1 MSFLKQH
8 NTRYVAIIVYSNE
21 QPLKTAKAMKRN
33 SKQEVIIQ
41 ASKETLEKCIL
52 CGKEAHYSWQ
62 SPVLERQFYLMG
74 AGQLC
79 AACYRFLYDKAR

>member
-1 MSFLKQH
+1 
-8 NTRYVAIIVYSNE
+8 
-21 QPLKTAKAMKRN
+21 MKRN

-52 CGKEAHYSWQ
+52 CEKEAHYSWQ

-79 AACYRFLYDKAR
+79 AACYRSLYDKAR